1 MSEPDY
7 FAKYRAYFV
16 SQKDRA
22 PLGRTSGLPFVTLSR
37 KAGAGAETV
46 AHLLSEKLNA
56 DLTTGAQ
63 PWMVFDKNL
72 ITKVLEDADLP
83 QEIAKLVLE
92 DKDTTVQALLGE
104 VLGLHPSMW
113 TIFHHTSDTILK
125 LARLGRCIIVGRGAE
140 IITARLKCGIHVRL
154 VAPES
159 TRLAHLEKHFQW
171 DAKAAAKYLH
181 EHDEGRS
188 RYVKSNFQ
196 RDIDD
201 PTLYHATLNTG
212 LLSFDRTADLVAR
225 LVMDQSNEN

>member
-37 KAGAGAETV
+37 QAGAGAETV

-56 DLTTGAQ
+56 DLATGAQ

-125 LARLGRCIIVGRGAE
+125 LARIGRCIIVGRGAE

-181 EHDEGRS
+181 EHDEGRR

>member
-37 KAGAGAETV
+37 QAGAGAETV

-140 IITARLKCGIHVRL
+140 IITAKLKCGIHVRL

-181 EHDEGRS
+181 EHDEGRR

>member
-37 KAGAGAETV
+37 QAGAGAETV

-140 IITARLKCGIHVRL
+140 IITARLKRGIHVRL

-181 EHDEGRS
+181 EHDEGRR

>member
-37 KAGAGAETV
+37 QAGAGAETV

-140 IITARLKCGIHVRL
+140 IITARLKRGIHVRL

-181 EHDEGRS
+181 EHDEGRR

-225 LVMDQSNEN
+225 LVMDQSNES